1 MIGAIIM
8 NGNII
13 FVGSKMY
20 PCAHKKVSDGRARY
34 TKRGAPLYDSK

>member
-13 FVGSKMY
+13 FVGSKIF
-20 PCAHKKVSDGRARY
+20 CAQKKVSDGEARY
-34 TKRGAPLYDSK
+34 TKGAPLYDSK